1 MDELSRVLINA
12 GLPVKEKVILNENN
26 KPTKKIKESPKT
38 VFKKGDRVLTN
49 VGPGIII
56 ADAVA
61 PHIEPVIRL
70 DKRHGNNGNTFRLTP
85 LKKLGSDE
93 ISEENTPEYYAMMLE
108 KFMNETAGVG
118 VNAEFNTYPYT
129 PDIKKGTLKATGKKL
144 GFDITDA
151 GIPPNISKD
160 SAIKSKK

>member
-56 ADAVA
+56 ADGVA

-85 LKKLGSDE
+85 LKKLGSD
-93 ISEENTPEYYAMMLE
+93 E